1 MQQVTI
7 AANSTYKLLASHR
20 QPDEEKALLLKFWT
34 SCSRPPLQ
42 GFKHLHPALCIQ
54 KITCDDDRLPTA
66 STCMNLLLPFYS
78 NAEVMKKL
86 LLSIHSAKDGG
97 FGLSHNAGGV
107 CAC

>member
-7 AANSTYKLLASHR
+7 VANPTQAFWQVIGSFS
-20 QPDEEKALLLKFWT
+20 DEEKALLLKFWT

-54 KITCDDDRLPTA
+54 KVNITCDDDRLPTA
-66 STCMNLLLPFYS
+66 STCMNLLKLPFYS
-78 NAEVMKKL
+78 NADVMKRKL

-97 FGLSHNAGGV
+97 FGLS
-107 CAC
+107 